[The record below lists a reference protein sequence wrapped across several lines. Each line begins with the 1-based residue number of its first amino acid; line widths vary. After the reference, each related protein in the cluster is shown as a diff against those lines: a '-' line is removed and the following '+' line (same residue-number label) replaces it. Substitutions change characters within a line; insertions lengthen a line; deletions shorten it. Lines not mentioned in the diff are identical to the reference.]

1 MKTIKLVT
9 GIFGKEPKQYE
20 VELSTLSREGS
31 RAGNPMYKFNLDI
44 FLGEEEN
51 TRFVDRR
58 IVYKA
63 GEFNMGEVRDALV
76 DHIAAQIA
84 EEGSAVTFITEDDLV
99 KYAKSPVKLTADIYK
114 DSYGQLQV
122 KLLY

>member
-1 MKTIKLVT
+1 MKTIILVT
-9 GIFGKEPKQYE
+9 GIFGNEPKQYE
-20 VELSTLSREGS
+20 VELSTLSREVS

-76 DHIAAQIA
+76 DHIAAQLA
-84 EEGSAVTFITEDDLV
+84 KDGSAVTFITEEDLL
-99 KYAKSPVKLTADIYK
+99 KYTKSPVKLTADIYK

>member
-1 MKTIKLVT
+1 
-9 GIFGKEPKQYE
+9 
-20 VELSTLSREGS
+20 
-31 RAGNPMYKFNLDI
+31 
-44 FLGEEEN
+44 
-51 TRFVDRR
+51 
-58 IVYKA
+58 
-63 GEFNMGEVRDALV
+63 MGEVRDALV

-99 KYAKSPVKLTADIYK
+99 KYTKSPVKLTADIYK

>member
-20 VELSTLSREGS
+20 VELSTLSREVS

-99 KYAKSPVKLTADIYK
+99 KYTKSPVKLTADIYK
-114 DSYGQLQV
+114 DNYGQLQV

>member
-9 GIFGKEPKQYE
+9 GIFEKEPKQYK
-20 VELSTLSREGS
+20 VELSCLSREVS

-51 TRFVDRR
+51 THFVDRR

-76 DHIAAQIA
+76 DHIAAQLA
-84 EEGSAVTFITEDDLV
+84 KDGSAVTFITEEDLL
-99 KYAKSPVKLTADIYK
+99 KYTKSPVQLTADIYK

>member
-20 VELSTLSREGS
+20 VELSTLSREVS

-84 EEGSAVTFITEDDLV
+84 EEGSAVTFITEDDLI
-99 KYAKSPVKLTADIYK
+99 KYTKSPVKLTADIYK

>member
-20 VELSTLSREGS
+20 VELSTLSREVS
-31 RAGNPMYKFNLDI
+31 RVGNPMYKFNLDI

-63 GEFNMGEVRDALV
+63 GEFNMCEVRDALV
-76 DHIAAQIA
+76 DHIAARLA
-84 EEGSAVTFITEDDLV
+84 KDGSAVPFITEEDLLEYT
-99 KYAKSPVKLTADIYK
+99 KTPVQLFADIYK
-114 DSYGQLQV
+114 DYNGQLQV

>member
-1 MKTIKLVT
+1 MKTMKLVT

-20 VELSTLSREGS
+20 VELSNLSREVS
-31 RAGNPMYKFNLDI
+31 RAGNLMYKFNLDI

-51 TRFVDRR
+51 TRFIDRR

-99 KYAKSPVKLTADIYK
+99 KYTKSPVKLTADIYK

>member
-20 VELSTLSREGS
+20 VELSNLSREVS
-31 RAGNPMYKFNLDI
+31 RAGNPMYKCNLDI

-99 KYAKSPVKLTADIYK
+99 KYTKSPVKLTADIYK